1 MKPLLRTPL
10 EHMLQGL
17 AYWLAYKSETVKY
30 KITEHEA
37 VGEAIQILQSR
48 LPLGYKIVREYPYR
62 NLSTK
67 YSVHQHTDLA
77 IVNSNDECECLIE
90 FKLANS
96 TNGRLKSD
104 VVKMSSIKKD
114 CPDVDCYV
122 VVVYR
127 QSCSAKVPKGLVD
140 NDGKANKKPISI
152 GSTSVKVR
160 RVCNAVSSKTAE
172 TMKKVICV
180 ELV

>member
-1 MKPLLRTPL
+1 MKPLLKTPL

-30 KITEHEA
+30 MITEHEI
-37 VGEAIQILQSR
+37 VGEAILILQSR
-48 LPLGYKIVREYPYR
+48 LPLGYKIIREYPYR

-67 YSVHQHTDLA
+67 YSVHQHADLA
-77 IVNSNDECECLIE
+77 IINPNDECECLIE
-90 FKLANS
+90 FKLADS
-96 TNGRLKSD
+96 TNGGLKSD
-104 VVKMSSIKKD
+104 VAKMNPIKKD
-114 CPDVDCYV
+114 CPNVDSYV

-140 NDGKANKKPISI
+140 NDGKANKKPILI
-152 GSTSVKVR
+152 GPTSVKVR
-160 RVCNAVSSKTAE
+160 RVCNAIGSKKANK
-172 TMKKVICV
+172 MKKVVCV